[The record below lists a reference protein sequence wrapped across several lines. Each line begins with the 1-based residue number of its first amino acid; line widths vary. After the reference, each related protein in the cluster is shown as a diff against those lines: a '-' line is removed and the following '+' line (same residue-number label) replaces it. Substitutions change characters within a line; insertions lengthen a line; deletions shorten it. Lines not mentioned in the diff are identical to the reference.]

1 MSAAWKVSGKVL
13 KWKEFQSIQSM
24 LPDWYLLQGGKVQQL
39 IMCWSQWASSC
50 GHAKFD
56 PFQINVSNIIN
67 FLAELFET
75 ELQDKTINLN
85 RSAISA
91 YHKHIDASPVEKHP
105 KVFTL
110 LAGVFKAS
118 STKIYLFGEQR

>member
-1 MSAAWKVSGKVL
+1 M

-24 LPDWYLLQGGKVQQL
+24 LPDLYLLQGGKVQQL

-75 ELQDKTINLN
+75 ELQDNTINLN